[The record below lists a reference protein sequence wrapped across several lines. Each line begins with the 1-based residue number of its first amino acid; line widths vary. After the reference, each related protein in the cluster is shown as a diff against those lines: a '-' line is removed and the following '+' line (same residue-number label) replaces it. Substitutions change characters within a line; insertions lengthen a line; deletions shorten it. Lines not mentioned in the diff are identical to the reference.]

1 MKIHRHTATEIMSKA
16 VASQEHCLLGV
27 MDAEENLYYCDTRED
42 MLELIEQ
49 YPQSIWFYN
58 QHADAMES
66 IEQIEH
72 PPGQG
77 SIEIFQD
84 TEGVFGLRAY
94 LQQDRMQ
101 TPVTLELTE
110 LAE

>member
-1 MKIHRHTATEIMSKA
+1 MSRA
-16 VASQEHCLLGV
+16 VEMQDLCLLGV
-27 MDAEENLYYCDTRED
+27 MDISENLYYCDNLED
-42 MLELIEQ
+42 MLALIQ
-49 YPQSIWFYN
+49 QHPDSIWIYN
-58 QHADAMES
+58 QHPQAMDI

-72 PPGQG
+72 PQGQAT
-77 SIEIFQD
+77 IEIFQD

-94 LQQDRMQ
+94 RQQDRMQ

>member
-1 MKIHRHTATEIMSKA
+1 MSKA
-16 VASQEHCLLGV
+16 VESQEHCLLGV
-27 MDAEENLYYCDTRED
+27 MDAEENLYYCDNKED
-42 MLELIEQ
+42 MLALIEQ
-49 YPQSIWFYN
+49 HPDAIWFYN
-58 QHADAMES
+58 QHTDAMES
-66 IEQIEH
+66 IEQIGH
-72 PPGQG
+72 PAGQG